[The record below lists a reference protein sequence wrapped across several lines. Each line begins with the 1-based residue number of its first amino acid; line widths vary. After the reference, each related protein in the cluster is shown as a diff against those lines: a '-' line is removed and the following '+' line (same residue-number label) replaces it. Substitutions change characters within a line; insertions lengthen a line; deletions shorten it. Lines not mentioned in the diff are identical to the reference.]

1 MPAPPVSQPW
11 SRSLR
16 RFDAL
21 LGILAVTASALVH
34 ALGLDTLVPLPLS
47 TFHSLLLTTLAVTV
61 ALVCNALVGERFRAN
76 PGRVAAATIISFVVF
91 VVVCILFVQTVTY
104 YPPASIARS
113 AAASGDSVETYH
125 VLVGLRAVHPDLID
139 YGSREAVV
147 RDYGPGWSE
156 GIAAWGERYVAV
168 VLGFVASYLSLVF
181 SVIVALGV
189 ANGVRSAPRRRARP
203 ESGAKPDAKTPIAG
217 ALLLFLLC
225 SAPFAAP
232 AALSA
237 QLAPA
242 DSARRLT
249 EQGEVLAARPGQA
262 AASAALLREAA
273 ALYEAAGLPGE
284 AVRPMVKL
292 VELTIDACAHD
303 SALALGRR
311 ALGQAPGTLRPDA
324 QRAVGLAFEALGAND
339 SAIAYEE
346 AALAG
351 FRAAGRTERM
361 SEVMARLGGL
371 YLMFARARDAIDISI
386 EALPLADT
394 DSLAADIHDRL
405 ATAYVFL
412 FDGPNV
418 LEHARTAARLRGPGN
433 PLGPGMLGVAY
444 MLTAQFPM
452 AAEHLQRAL
461 VMMDT
466 SGDTASIER
475 ADVHVA
481 LAQVHA
487 YSARRDSALYHLS
500 RGTTL
505 AARSCDSFRMRYLY
519 GSAAWAALTLQDAGA
534 TLAYMDRSRE
544 IHRQGGDVLAEASAL
559 YGMGT
564 AHQLLRANPAL
575 ATAYYDSAD
584 ARLGVVRGAAGTDLE
599 RVQLTD
605 RLREMHGQ
613 WALAWLGRSGEPE
626 IGERAAVPAAL
637 AAVERGRAQALLT
650 LTTATGEHPGAGA
663 DLAAEGRQLARAVG
677 ESGAAAG
684 LVYALTTDTLLVWV
698 VDARGATHLVRR
710 RLDTSGFAKMVR
722 QARGA
727 LGVAEGCEVAPRTD
741 GSVADGALAQLAALL
756 LPDEVVSRLPA
767 SGEVIVIPGGAMG
780 LIPFAALPYAPTGEP
795 LGIRY
800 ALRYAPSLAALRVAE
815 ARPTLAGT
823 QRASAFRAALVV
835 GDPRMPIMDLCG
847 AKGFIPSQL
856 EGAAESARSVA
867 MRLGAP
873 LLTGDDATE
882 AAVRGAMANAP
893 LVHLETHAFAY
904 RSQEQARASFIAL
917 ASGPGG
923 QPGEDGLLTVAE
935 ILDGGPTLRAELVV
949 LSACETG
956 LGEARD
962 AEGVIGLPRALL
974 AKGARSVLV
983 SLWPVGDRPAA
994 LLMQSFYR
1002 HWLDDGAGTTRAEA
1016 LRRAQEELRADPAY
1030 RHPRYWAAFQLI
1042 GGS

>member
-1 MPAPPVSQPW
+1 VPAPSVSQPW

-21 LGILAVTASALVH
+21 LGILVVTASAVIH
-34 ALGLDTLVPLPLS
+34 ALGLDTLVPQPLS

-61 ALVCNALVGERFRAN
+61 ALVCNGLVGERFRAH
-76 PGRVAAATIISFVVF
+76 PGRVAAATIISFAVF
-91 VVVCILFVQTVTY
+91 VVVCILFVQPVKY
-104 YPPASIARS
+104 HPATRTAGS
-113 AAASGDSVETYH
+113 AAVSDSLETYH
-125 VLVGLRAVHPDLID
+125 VLVGLRAVDPDLIN

-147 RDYGPGWSE
+147 RDLGSGWSE
-156 GIAAWGERYVAV
+156 GIAAWGDSYVAI
-168 VLGFVASYLSLVF
+168 VLGFVASYLFLVF
-181 SVIVALGV
+181 SLILALGV
-189 ANGVRSAPRRRARP
+189 ANGVRSAPRRRAKP
-203 ESGAKPDAKTPIAG
+203 KSAPKPDAKTPVAG
-217 ALLLFLLC
+217 ALFLFLAC
-225 SAPFAAP
+225 SAAFTSPVG
-232 AALSA
+232 LSA
-237 QLAPA
+237 QLASA

-249 EQGEVLAARPGQA
+249 GQGEVLAARPGQA
-262 AASAALLREAA
+262 AAAAALLWEAA
-273 ALYEAAGLPGE
+273 GLYEAAGLPGE
-284 AVRPMVKL
+284 AVGPMVKL

-303 SALALGRR
+303 SALALARR
-311 ALGQAPGTLRPDA
+311 ALAQAPDTLRPDA
-324 QRAVGLAFEALGAND
+324 LRAVGLAFEALGTND

-371 YLMFARARDAIDISI
+371 YLMFARARDAIDISL

-405 ATAYVFL
+405 MIAYVFL
-412 FDGPNV
+412 FDGRNA
-418 LEHARTAARLRGPGN
+418 LDHARTAARLRGPDN
-433 PLGPGMLGVAY
+433 PVGAGMLGVAY
-444 MLTAQFPM
+444 MFTVQFPT

-461 VMMDT
+461 VMMDA

-475 ADVHVA
+475 AEIHVA

-487 YSARRDSALYHLS
+487 YVARRDSALYHLS
-500 RGTTL
+500 RATTL
-505 AARSCDSFRMRYLY
+505 TGRSCDSFRMRYLY
-519 GSAAWAALTLQDAGA
+519 GSAAWAALELRDAGA
-534 TLAYMDRSRE
+534 TLAYMGRSRE
-544 IHRQGGDVLAEASAL
+544 IHRRSGDVLAEASAL
-559 YGMGT
+559 FGMGT
-564 AHQLLRANPAL
+564 AHQLLRANPVL

-605 RLREMHGQ
+605 RLRDMHGQ

-626 IGERAAVPAAL
+626 IGDRAAVPAAL

-650 LTTATGEHPGAGA
+650 LAAPTGEPPGAGA

-677 ESGAAAG
+677 ESGATAG

-698 VDARGATHLVRR
+698 VDARGVTHLVRR
-710 RLDTSGFAKMVR
+710 RLDTSGFARMVR
-722 QARGA
+722 QARGS
-727 LGVAEGCEVAPRTD
+727 LGVAEGCEAAPRTD
-741 GSVADGALAQLAALL
+741 GSTTDGALVQLAALL

-767 SGEVIVIPGGAMG
+767 GGEVIVIPGGAMG
-780 LIPFAALPYAPTGEP
+780 LIPFAALPYPLTGEP

-815 ARPTLAGT
+815 ARPSLAGSE
-823 QRASAFRAALVV
+823 RASALRAALVV
-835 GDPRMPIMDLCG
+835 GDPRMPIIDLCG

-867 MRLGAP
+867 ARLGAP
-873 LLTGDDATE
+873 LLTGGDATE
-882 AAVRGAMANAP
+882 AVVRGAMANAP

-923 QPGEDGLLTVAE
+923 EPGEDGLLTVAE
-935 ILDGGPTLRAELVV
+935 ILDRGPTLRAELVV

-1002 HWLDDGAGTTRAEA
+1002 HWLDGPGTTRAEA
-1016 LRRAQEELRADPAY
+1016 LRRAQEELRAHPAY
-1030 RHPRYWAAFQLI
+1030 SHPRYWAAFQLI